1 MRSLSETAPSRQAC
15 VFQVSDSVLARILRE
30 IWSQQHNDTKRL
42 AMLCDAAVGRVTSLM
57 EPRGRFWAHLT
68 RALMRSQ
75 ERPLADSQADLAIA
89 SGLVERVRDPR
100 APRLATVCDGM
111 LLMHAG
117 QHAAALERFARLPLN
132 GKPGRD
138 DADDHFILAGRATCA
153 LAIGAVDAGFE
164 ALYANLRLSER
175 GGPAIR
181 HWMVAV
187 DLARMLLSI
196 ERVDEGMALLED
208 LLATRPA
215 PTASLDLW
223 TRVRHTIA
231 QGRMLQ
237 GRHDEALSELLPLAD
252 CRHVK
257 RMPSLALG
265 IRADLARV
273 YLAQGRVADVRRQLQ
288 LAHEAASACELPR
301 LPADCLLLSA
311 RMAHADGHIAEAAA
325 SLEQALAA
333 FDDDPLRATC
343 PQAQVDAT
351 QLLSDCHARLGRFDE
366 AYAWHRR
373 FFELYQRR
381 GDYVAQA
388 LVAATRCARA
398 RAAPFEMSGRE
409 IDCLRLCAAGKTA
422 RETGEI
428 LNVSE
433 WTVVYHLERVKRKF
447 GLRRKQQVVAR
458 AISLGL
464 IQAQRRQAD

>member
-1 MRSLSETAPSRQAC
+1 MRSLSEPAPSRPSC
-15 VFQVSDSVLARILRE
+15 VFQVSDSVLTRILRE

-42 AMLCDAAVGRVTSLM
+42 SMLCDAAVGRVTSLM

-68 RALMRSQ
+68 RALMGWQ
-75 ERPLADSQADLAIA
+75 ERPLAESRADLAVA
-89 SGLVERVRDPR
+89 AALVDRVRDPR
-100 APRLATVCDGM
+100 AARLATVCEAT

-117 QHAAALERFARLPLN
+117 QHAAALERFARLPLC

-138 DADDHFILAGRATCA
+138 DADDYFILAGRATCA
-153 LAIGAVDAGFE
+153 LAMGAVDAGFE

-187 DLARMLLSI
+187 DLARTLLSI
-196 ERVDEGMALLED
+196 DRVDEAMALLED

-215 PTASLDLW
+215 PTASPQLW
-223 TRVRHTIA
+223 TRVRHAIA
-231 QGRMLQ
+231 WGRMLQ
-237 GRHDEALSELLPLAD
+237 SRHDEALSELLQLAD
-252 CRHVK
+252 CRHV
-257 RMPSLALG
+257 RGMPALALG
-265 IRADLARV
+265 VRVDLARV
-273 YLAQGRVADVRRQLQ
+273 YLAQGRMADVRRQLQ
-288 LAHEAASACELPR
+288 LAGETASTCELPQQ
-301 LPADCLLLSA
+301 PGDCLLLSA
-311 RMAHADGHIAEAAA
+311 RVAHADGRVAEAAT
-325 SLEQALAA
+325 LLDQALAA
-333 FDDDPLRATC
+333 FDRDALRATC
-343 PQAQVDAT
+343 PQAQVDAME
-351 QLLSDCHARLGRFDE
+351 LLSQCHAQLGRFDD

-373 FFELYQRR
+373 FFELYRR
-381 GDYVAQA
+381 RDEYVAHA